1 MVKEALALERRVMG
15 GAGLSD
21 NSKPPAL
28 DVPAGAV
35 AGRER
40 EGGQRGGLAAGR
52 GAEAFIRT
60 LLEEFGGGDDAV
72 VRQEVAAVVTLL
84 RVSRWIKEPS
94 LARLHSA
101 HIARAMRELCLR
113 LEGPA
118 GALIGDDA
126 PFGGVAQ
133 HLALFS
139 PAMSIMVGTDEI
151 QRNVIGER
159 LLGLP
164 GEPV

>member
-1 MVKEALALERRVMG
+1 M
-15 GAGLSD
+15 
-21 NSKPPAL
+21 
-28 DVPAGAV
+28 
-35 AGRER
+35 
-40 EGGQRGGLAAGR
+40 
-52 GAEAFIRT
+52 
-60 LLEEFGGGDDAV
+60 
-72 VRQEVAAVVTLL
+72 
-84 RVSRWIKEPS
+84 SRWTRHPN

-101 HIARAMRELCLR
+101 DIARALRELCLG

-118 GALIGDDA
+118 GTVSGEDA
-126 PFGGVAQ
+126 PLGGVVQ

-164 GEPV
+164 MEPTSER